1 MQNLITLMVLN
12 YVALIYGIPGSFNL
26 GARKTDFS
34 QISQIVHEAPSATND
49 TEISY
54 IVGKHTKI

>member
-26 GARKTDFS
+26 GARKAFS

>member
-1 MQNLITLMVLN
+1 MVLN

-26 GARKTDFS
+26 GARKADFS

-54 IVGKHTKI
+54 IGWDG